1 MRDEPVAQP
10 TDPTTTDG
18 SGSLRRTWCRV
29 DVGALRHNLG
39 ELRRLTG
46 PDVALAPVVKS
57 NAYGHGMRLAA
68 RVFVDAG
75 AEWLVV
81 DSLHEAAALRDA
93 GIEHP
98 LHIVGH
104 VPPEDA
110 AVCVALGCRPV
121 VYEPAQVDALAQA
134 ARAAEVPTPVPLQLK
149 LETGTYRQGLELAD
163 AMQLASHIENTDGV
177 MLEGVSS
184 HFANVEDTIHHDVA
198 RRQLD
203 RFDEMVGALRSA
215 GHAVQVRTMANSAAT
230 ILWPHAHLEVVRPGI
245 AVYGMWPSRETYLS
259 AMLVGRH
266 EIELRPA
273 LTWCTKIVQ
282 LKDVPP
288 GADVGYGCTFRT
300 TTQSRIAVLPV
311 GYYDGYDRSLSNLS
325 HVLVRGHR
333 APVRG
338 RVCMNMTMVDV
349 THVPDVAL
357 GDEVVLLGRQGDEEV
372 SAETIGDWAGTI
384 NYEVTTRIIEAIP
397 RIAVHTT

>member
-1 MRDEPVAQP
+1 
-10 TDPTTTDG
+10 
-18 SGSLRRTWCRV
+18 
-29 DVGALRHNLG
+29 
-39 ELRRLTG
+39 
-46 PDVALAPVVKS
+46 
-57 NAYGHGMRLAA
+57 
-68 RVFVDAG
+68 
-75 AEWLVV
+75 
-81 DSLHEAAALRDA
+81 
-93 GIEHP
+93 
-98 LHIVGH
+98 
-104 VPPEDA
+104 
-110 AVCVALGCRPV
+110 
-121 VYEPAQVDALAQA
+121 
-134 ARAAEVPTPVPLQLK
+134 VPLQLK